1 MRFYERVKIQKNN
14 RGCFAERH
22 TTNTFNITV
31 IKVYAPASNAEEAE
45 LEQFY
50 EDLQDL
56 LELTLKRDVLLHY
69 GGLECKSTGH
79 ELPGITDK
87 FGHGVQN
94 EAGQKPIE
102 FCQENTLVI
111 ANLFQ
116 QRKRRLYKWTLPDE
130 C

>member
-79 ELPGITDK
+79 EMPGIMDK
-87 FGHGVQN
+87 FGLG
-94 EAGQKPIE
+94 AS
-102 FCQENTLVI
+102 LV
-111 ANLFQ
+111 AH
-116 QRKRRLYKWTLPDE
+116 RVKCLPTMRE
-130 C
+130 TWG